1 MKTDEIDNNQDVI
14 DSRDIIARIEELESE
29 QTGLQDSLEEAK
41 EELEGMD
48 EDVTNQEI
56 IEKEAAVREAEEAL
70 KEFENDY
77 GEELT
82 ALKSITDECEGY
94 GDWSYG
100 EALIRESYFE
110 DYARELAEDIG
121 AIPKDSKWPCTCID
135 WEQAAEELK
144 VDYTSIEFNGVTYYM
159 RA

>member
-1 MKTDEIDNNQDVI
+1 MKTDEISNNQDVI

-29 QTGLQDSLEEAK
+29 QTDLQDTLEEAK
-41 EELEGMD
+41 EELESLD
-48 EDVTNQEI
+48 EEETNQKRMEM
-56 IEKEAAVREAEEAL
+56 ESAAREAEQAL
-70 KEFENDY
+70 KEFNDDY
-77 GEELT
+77 GEELKV
-82 ALKSITDECEGY
+82 LKSIADECEGY

-100 EALIRESYFE
+100 EILINEEHFE

-144 VDYTSIEFNGVTYYM
+144 ADYTSVDFNGTTYYM
-159 RA
+159 RT

>member
-1 MKTDEIDNNQDVI
+1 MKTDEIDNSMDVI
-14 DSRDIIARIEELESE
+14 DSRDIIARIDELESE
-29 QTGLQDSLEEAK
+29 QTDFQGSLEEAK
-41 EELEGMD
+41 EELEALD
-48 EDVTNQEI
+48 EEATDDEKF
-56 IEKEAAVREAEEAL
+56 EKKEAVKEAEQAL
-70 KEFENDY
+70 KEFNDDY

-82 ALKSITDECEGY
+82 ALKSIADECEGY

-100 EALIRESYFE
+100 ETLIREDYFE

>member
-1 MKTDEIDNNQDVI
+1 MKTDEISNNQDVI

-29 QTGLQDSLEEAK
+29 QEDFQGSLEEAK
-41 EELEGMD
+41 EELESLD
-48 EDVTNQEI
+48 EDATGDEKF
-56 IEKEAAVREAEEAL
+56 EKKEAVKEAEQAL

-77 GEELT
+77 GEELA
-82 ALKSITDECEGY
+82 ALKSIADECEDY

-100 EALIRESYFE
+100 ETLIREDYFE

-135 WEQAAEELK
+135 WEAAAEELK
-144 VDYTSIEFNGVTYYM
+144 VDYTSVDFNGVTYYM

>member
-144 VDYTSIEFNGVTYYM
+144 ADYTSVDFNGTTYYM
-159 RA
+159 RT

>member
-1 MKTDEIDNNQDVI
+1 MKTDEINNSMDVI

-29 QTGLQDSLEEAK
+29 QEDFQGSLEEAK
-41 EELEGMD
+41 EELESLD
-48 EDVTNQEI
+48 EDATGNEKF
-56 IEKEAAVREAEEAL
+56 EKKEAVKEAEQAL
-70 KEFENDY
+70 KEFNDDY

-82 ALKSITDECEGY
+82 ALKSIADECEGY

-100 EALIRESYFE
+100 ETLIREDYFE
-110 DYARELAEDIG
+110 DYVRELAEDIG

-144 VDYTSIEFNGVTYYM
+144 QDYTSVDFNGVTYYM

>member
-1 MKTDEIDNNQDVI
+1 MKTDEISNNQDVI

-29 QTGLQDSLEEAK
+29 QTDLQDTLEEAK
-41 EELEGMD
+41 EELESLD
-48 EDVTNQEI
+48 EEETNQKRMEM
-56 IEKEAAVREAEEAL
+56 ESAAREAEQAL
-70 KEFENDY
+70 KEFNDDY
-77 GEELT
+77 GEELKV
-82 ALKSITDECEGY
+82 LKSIADECEGY

-100 EALIRESYFE
+100 ETLIREDYFE